1 MSNGRNRIPSEEE
14 ILSSSIS
21 FRAAGGTT
29 FRRQGSRRSS
39 EWIAVIDGQTMRLS
53 PQEAVGA
60 IQQQARL
67 GFLAQPGRAPSP
79 AQEAQFR
86 GERQAAETASAS
98 LTASLRRQSGT
109 GAGSRTRPNGGAGDA
124 RTSSEPIDYDNAP
137 APSTESQPR
146 LEDDPAN
153 RVRQGRRFTI
163 DGESRPQSFNINS
176 FRSEILENDVL
187 PTHSYLVTFS
197 PFRAGF
203 KENEPLTAFVTSKRN
218 TLVLRCENI
227 VLPSPALLEEEN
239 IRRYGYG
246 PVEKVPYGVQFSD
259 VTMTWLVDNESE
271 IVNFFNQWMNTIV
284 LHNSP
289 NTLMSGLTA
298 VRPSDR
304 GLVLG
309 LEDYDP
315 FELGYKDAYTN
326 PIVRIYVYNRQNQ
339 TTTTYEMYDVFPLNI
354 QAMNL
359 SWADENETQKLT
371 ITFAYTNMR
380 VGAPIA
386 TGLRGVQLL
395 SEGSI
400 PFQLPSLMEKVPLP
414 DVRLG
419 VTDRAPSPA
428 SESITTTVNAS
439 QPNATEAPP
448 PRITSPIPTDIPGIP
463 VAWEF

>member
-1 MSNGRNRIPSEEE
+1 MSRQKRALTSEE
-14 ILSSSIS
+14 IDRAVATGSIPGYADQ
-21 FRAAGGTT
+21 F
-29 FRRQGSRRSS
+29 SRDAIRNQRSAIMAQKS
-39 EWIAVIDGQTMRLS
+39 GFTAVATA
-53 PQEAVGA
+53 PQ
-60 IQQQARL
+60 
-67 GFLAQPGRAPSP
+67 FNP
-79 AQEAQFR
+79 ALEL
-86 GERQAAETASAS
+86 E
-98 LTASLRRQSGT
+98 RRQSVTPAGASADSLRASLGLPAKQKNKSSRAT
-109 GAGSRTRPNGGAGDA
+109 GSKTK
-124 RTSSEPIDYDNAP
+124 TSEPIDYSKGP
-137 APSTESQPR
+137 KPSDERQPQ

-163 DGESRPQSFNINS
+163 DQESRPESFNINT

-187 PTHSYLVTFS
+187 QTHSYLVTFA

-203 KENEPLTAFVTSKRN
+203 KENEPLTAFVTNKRN
-218 TLVLRCENI
+218 TLVMRCENV

-259 VTMTWLVDNESE
+259 VTMTWLVDNRSE
-271 IVNFFNQWMNTIV
+271 IIDFFNQWMNTIV

-289 NTLMSGLTA
+289 NTLMESG
-298 VRPSDR
+298 
-304 GLVLG
+304 GLRQPG
-309 LEDYDP
+309 LEAYDP

-326 PIVRIYVYNRQNQ
+326 PIVRIYVYNKQNQ

-371 ITFAYTNMR
+371 ITFAYTNMK
-380 VGAPIA
+380 VGAPRASVSRELKEVNVINDP
-386 TGLRGVQLL
+386 
-395 SEGSI
+395 S
-400 PFQLPSLMEKVPLP
+400 FQLPSLMEKVPLP

-419 VTDRAPSPA
+419 VTDSVRSPA

-439 QPNATEAPP
+439 QPNATEAPQ

-463 VAWEF
+463 VTREF

>member
-1 MSNGRNRIPSEEE
+1 MSRQKRALTSEEIDRAVKTGVIPGYADQFSRDAIRNQRSAIAAGRNGFP
-14 ILSSSIS
+14 
-21 FRAAGGTT
+21 AAATAPT
-29 FRRQGSRRSS
+29 FN
-39 EWIAVIDGQTMRLS
+39 
-53 PQEAVGA
+53 
-60 IQQQARL
+60 
-67 GFLAQPGRAPSP
+67 P
-79 AQEAQFR
+79 ALEL
-86 GERQAAETASAS
+86 ERKQNVTPAGASADS
-98 LTASLRRQSGT
+98 LRASLGLPAKQKNKSSRAT
-109 GAGSRTRPNGGAGDA
+109 GSKTNTP
-124 RTSSEPIDYDNAP
+124 EPIDYSKGP
-137 APSTESQPR
+137 KPSDERQPQ

-153 RVRQGRRFTI
+153 RVRQGSRFTR
-163 DGESRPQSFNINS
+163 DGENRSQSFNING

-203 KENEPLTAFVTSKRN
+203 KENEPLTAFVTSKRD
-218 TLVLRCENI
+218 TLVLRCENV

-289 NTLMSGLTA
+289 NTLMNATA

-309 LEDYDP
+309 LDDYDP

-371 ITFAYTNMR
+371 ITFAYTNMK
-380 VGAPIA
+380 VSAPIA

-395 SEGSI
+395 NEGSI
-400 PFQLPSLMEKVPLP
+400 PFQLPSLMEKIPLP

-419 VTDRAPSPA
+419 VTDSVRSPA

-439 QPNATEAPP
+439 QPNATEAPQ
-448 PRITSPIPTDIPGIP
+448 PRLTSPIPTDIPGIP
-463 VAWEF
+463 VTREF